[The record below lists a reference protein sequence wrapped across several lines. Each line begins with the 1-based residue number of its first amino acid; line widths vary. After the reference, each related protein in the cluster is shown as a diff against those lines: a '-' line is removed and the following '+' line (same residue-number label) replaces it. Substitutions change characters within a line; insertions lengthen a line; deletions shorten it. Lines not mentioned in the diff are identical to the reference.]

1 MKLFLVVS
9 GALLFASASVIAQ
22 KKTDQPAGS
31 SSNINSGLVSGLSFR
46 NIGPAMAS
54 GRIADIA
61 VNPNNSS
68 EYYLAVASGGV
79 WKTTNHG
86 NTFYPIFDSYG
97 SYSTGCITID
107 PSNTNT
113 IWLGTGENNNQRSVA
128 YGDGVYKSEDG
139 GASWTNMGLKNSE
152 HISKIIV
159 DPRNSNVVY
168 VASYGPLW
176 SAGGDRGLYKTTD
189 GGKTWKQIHFIS
201 ENTGTC
207 DLVMDPTNPDI
218 LYEAVHQRRRHVYTY
233 IGGGAESGVYKST
246 DGGATWTQLKSGL
259 PSSPMGRVGLAISP
273 ADPNYIYA
281 ICEAENGQS
290 GTYRSTNKGASFE
303 KRSSY
308 STSGN
313 YYQELICDPIDVNKV
328 FSMDTWLHHTEDG
341 GRSFQMTGE
350 NDKHVDN
357 HCIWI
362 DPNDTR
368 HWLVGCDGGLYETWD
383 HASSWEFKQNLP
395 ITQFYKVALDNDYP
409 FYNVYGGTQDN
420 NSMGGPSRTINNAGI
435 LNSDWFITN
444 GGDGFESQID
454 PTNPNI
460 VYAQAQYGWIVRY
473 DKQSG
478 EAIGIQPMP
487 GKGEEAYRWNWD
499 APLVISN
506 HDNKRLY
513 FAANKLFRSDD
524 QGNTWKTISP
534 DLTRQLDRNKFE
546 VMGEVQS
553 PDVVMKNQST
563 SIFGN
568 ITALDESPKNENLL
582 YVGTDDGLIQI
593 TKDGGSTWSK
603 KDNFPGIPAMTYVN
617 QIVASKHDENVV
629 FAIFNNHKNGDFK
642 PYILKSTNKGDSW
655 VSITGDL
662 PQRGTVYCLAQDHVN
677 ADLMFAGTEFG
688 CYFTLNGGVN
698 WIQLKSG
705 LPTIAIKDMAIQT
718 RENDLVLASFGRG
731 FYVLDDYSPLRNLN
745 SENLNKT
752 GYIFPIRTALEY
764 IESSPLGLT
773 GRSSQGSGFYL
784 ADNPV
789 FGATFTYHIKD
800 VPQSPKSIRQAEEK
814 KKKEAGENIDYP
826 TYEEFVAEDNYEDPF
841 LLFIIRDAQGNEVNR
856 IKTGA
861 STGVNRVTWNLRYPT
876 TTPTELN
883 RSAPGRYSYPDE
895 GPLVLPGKYSVEIHM
910 STNGV
915 VAKVADPVS
924 FDVKALENSSLARQS
939 EEVLAFKK
947 ELSELRRSFRGTA
960 SEFEELKTSLN
971 YIKTAIQNYPGA
983 DLSLLNEVNALE
995 DLIEKTHIQ
1004 MWGNYHK
1011 SGREMETGPST
1022 GDRIEG
1028 VVGQCWYS
1036 TSNVTSTQKVQ
1047 YEIAKEEYTG
1057 IRKNVDDLK
1066 ARIEAL
1072 EIKLNSA
1079 GIPYTP
1085 GRADWKTE

>member
-9 GALLFASASVIAQ
+9 GALLFASASVLAQ
-22 KKTDQPAGS
+22 KKTDQPAGN

-61 VNPNNSS
+61 VNPENTS

-107 PSNTNT
+107 PNNTST

-128 YGDGVYKSEDG
+128 YGDGVYKSTDG

-159 DPRNSNVVY
+159 DPRNSDVVY

-176 SAGGDRGLYKTTD
+176 APGGDRGVYKTTD

-201 ENTGTC
+201 ENSGTC
-207 DLVMDPTNPDI
+207 DLIMDPSNPDV

-233 IGGGAESGVYKST
+233 IGGGAESGVFKST
-246 DGGATWTQLKSGL
+246 DGGTTWIQLKSGL
-259 PSSPMGRVGLAISP
+259 PSSNLGRVGLAVSP

-281 ICEAENGQS
+281 IIEAENGQS

-313 YYQELICDPIDVNKV
+313 YYQELICDPVDVNKV

-341 GRSFQMTGE
+341 GKTFQMTGE

-362 DPNDTR
+362 DPQDTR

-487 GKGEEAYRWNWD
+487 GKGEDAYRWNWD

-688 CYFTLNGGVN
+688 CYFTLNGGIN

-705 LPTIAIKDMAIQT
+705 LPTIAIKDMVIQT

-752 GYIFPIRTALEY
+752 GFVFPVRTALEY

-784 ADNPV
+784 ADNPP
-789 FGATFTYHIKD
+789 FGATFTYYIKD

-814 KKKEAGENIDYP
+814 KKKEAGENIEYP
-826 TYEEFVAEDNYEDPF
+826 TEAEFLAEDLWEDPF
-841 LLFIIRDAQGNEVNR
+841 LLFIIRDASGNEVNR

-861 STGVNRVTWNLRYPT
+861 SSGINRVTWNLRYPT
-876 TTPTELN
+876 TTPTELYKG
-883 RSAPGRYSYPDE
+883 APGRYSYPDE
-895 GPLVLPGKYSVEIHM
+895 GPLVLPGKYAVEIHM
-910 STNGV
+910 SSNGV
-915 VAKVADPVS
+915 LAKVADPVS

-939 EEVLAFKK
+939 DEVLAFKK

-960 SEFEELKTSLN
+960 AEFEELKNSLN

-1028 VVGQCWYS
+1028 IVGQCWYS
-1036 TSNVTSTQKVQ
+1036 TSNVTNTQKEQ
-1047 YEIAKEEYTG
+1047 YVIAKEEYAG
-1057 IRKNVDDLK
+1057 LRKNVDDLK

-1072 EIKLNSA
+1072 EIKLNAA
-1079 GIPYTP
+1079 GVPYTP
-1085 GRADWKTE
+1085 ARSDWKTE

>member
-97 SYSTGCITID
+97 TYSTGCITID

-688 CYFTLNGGVN
+688 CYFTLNGGLN

-784 ADNPV
+784 ADNPP

-915 VAKVADPVS
+915 VANVADPVS

-939 EEVLAFKK
+939 EEVLAFKR

-960 SEFEELKTSLN
+960 SEFEELKNSLN

-983 DLSLLNEVNALE
+983 DLTLLNEVNALE

-1036 TSNVTSTQKVQ
+1036 TSNVTSTQKEQ

>member
-9 GALLFASASVIAQ
+9 GALLFASASVLAQ
-22 KKTDQPAGS
+22 KKTDQPAGN

-61 VNPNNSS
+61 VNPENTS

-107 PSNTNT
+107 PNNTST

-128 YGDGVYKSEDG
+128 YGDGVYKSTDG

-159 DPRNSNVVY
+159 DPRNSDVVY

-176 SAGGDRGLYKTTD
+176 APGGDRGVYKTTD

-201 ENTGTC
+201 ENSGTC
-207 DLVMDPTNPDI
+207 DLIMDPSNPDV

-233 IGGGAESGVYKST
+233 IGGGAESGVFKST
-246 DGGATWTQLKSGL
+246 DGGTTWIQLKSGL
-259 PSSPMGRVGLAISP
+259 PSSNLGRVGLAVSP

-281 ICEAENGQS
+281 IIEAENGQS

-313 YYQELICDPIDVNKV
+313 YYQELICDPVDVNKV

-341 GRSFQMTGE
+341 GKTFQMTGE

-362 DPNDTR
+362 DPQDTR

-420 NSMGGPSRTINNAGI
+420 NSMGGPSRSINNAGI

-487 GKGEEAYRWNWD
+487 GKGEDAYRWNWD

-642 PYILKSTNKGDSW
+642 PYIFKSTNKGDSW

-688 CYFTLNGGVN
+688 CYFTLNGGIN

-705 LPTIAIKDMAIQT
+705 LPTIAIKDMVIQT

-752 GYIFPIRTALEY
+752 GFVFPVRTALEY

-773 GRSSQGSGFYL
+773 GRSSQGVRILSG
-784 ADNPV
+784 
-789 FGATFTYHIKD
+789 G
-800 VPQSPKSIRQAEEK
+800 
-814 KKKEAGENIDYP
+814 
-826 TYEEFVAEDNYEDPF
+826 
-841 LLFIIRDAQGNEVNR
+841 
-856 IKTGA
+856 
-861 STGVNRVTWNLRYPT
+861 
-876 TTPTELN
+876 
-883 RSAPGRYSYPDE
+883 
-895 GPLVLPGKYSVEIHM
+895 
-910 STNGV
+910 
-915 VAKVADPVS
+915 
-924 FDVKALENSSLARQS
+924 
-939 EEVLAFKK
+939 
-947 ELSELRRSFRGTA
+947 
-960 SEFEELKTSLN
+960 
-971 YIKTAIQNYPGA
+971 
-983 DLSLLNEVNALE
+983 
-995 DLIEKTHIQ
+995 
-1004 MWGNYHK
+1004 
-1011 SGREMETGPST
+1011 
-1022 GDRIEG
+1022 
-1028 VVGQCWYS
+1028 
-1036 TSNVTSTQKVQ
+1036 
-1047 YEIAKEEYTG
+1047 
-1057 IRKNVDDLK
+1057 
-1066 ARIEAL
+1066 
-1072 EIKLNSA
+1072 
-1079 GIPYTP
+1079 
-1085 GRADWKTE
+1085 

>member
-341 GRSFQMTGE
+341 GRSFQMSGE

-395 ITQFYKVALDNDYP
+395 ITQFYKVALDNDHP

-688 CYFTLNGGVN
+688 CYFTLNGGLN

-784 ADNPV
+784 ADNPA

-983 DLSLLNEVNALE
+983 DLTLLNEVNALE

-1036 TSNVTSTQKVQ
+1036 TSNVTSTQKEQ